1 MIRPAALFA
10 LLLAPLAAPPT
21 AQAEDASADAA
32 ETGRPPNVVI
42 VFCDDMGYGDA
53 GFSGATDIATPHL
66 DALAKG
72 GMKFTHFY
80 AAQAVCSASR
90 AALLTGCYPNRV
102 GVSGAFGPEA
112 KVGLHPDEVT
122 IADFLKTRGYATAI
136 FGKWHLGDEPG
147 LFPTDQ
153 GFDEWFGLPYS
164 NDMWPLHPRYAH
176 MPDARADRKRG
187 YPPLPLY
194 ETPLEGENAGVPQV
208 KIAAVDKPD
217 QALLTTWN
225 AEHAV
230 DFINRKKDEPFFLYV
245 PHSMPHVPIF
255 VSDKFAGKSGRG
267 LYGDVIM
274 EIDWSVGQIVEALE
288 KNDLR
293 ENTLIVFTSD
303 NGPWLS
309 YGTHGGDAGPFRE
322 GKGTTWEGG
331 QREPTLFYMP
341 GTIPAGT
348 VCDAPCGA
356 IDLLPTVADLIGEDL
371 RAALG
376 DDRVIDGKSILPLL
390 KGETKESP
398 HEALLFYWGRE
409 LQAIRSGDWK
419 LHFPHGYRS
428 LLSGGGR
435 HGTPSAYMN
444 HFTDG
449 GLYHLKQNP
458 SETKNVAD
466 KNPEVVA
473 RLEKLAEEARRSLG
487 DSRLEMQGEEVR
499 PIGRVK

>member
-1 MIRPAALFA
+1 MTRPAAPLVPFVA
-10 LLLAPLAAPPT
+10 LLLAAPAVVRAADP
-21 AQAEDASADAA
+21 AEPA
-32 ETGRPPNVVI
+32 ERPPNVVA

-72 GMKFTHFY
+72 GMTFTNFY

-122 IADFLKTRGYATAI
+122 IADFLKSHGYATGI

-164 NDMWPLHPRYAH
+164 NDMWPLHPRNAH
-176 MPDARADRKRG
+176 IDWARADRSLG
-187 YPPLPLY
+187 FPPLPLY
-194 ETPLEGENAGVPQV
+194 ETPLEGERAGVPRV

-217 QALLTTWN
+217 QALLTTWY
-225 AEHAV
+225 AERAV
-230 DFINRKKDEPFFLYV
+230 DFIDRHADEPFFLYV

-255 VSDKFAGKSGRG
+255 VSDKFAGKSDRG

-274 EIDWSVGQIVEALE
+274 EIDWSVGQIVAALE
-288 KNDLR
+288 ERGLR
-293 ENTLIVFTSD
+293 ENTLVVFTSD

-309 YGTHGGDAGPFRE
+309 YGTHAGDSGPFRE

-331 QREPTLFYMP
+331 QREPTLFNLP

-356 IDLLPTVADLIGEDL
+356 IDLLPTVAALIGEDL

-376 DDRVIDGKSILPLL
+376 DDRVIDGESILPLL

-419 LHFPHGYRS
+419 LHFPHEYRS

-435 HGTPSAYMN
+435 HGSFKPYVEE
-444 HFTDG
+444 FTDG
-449 GLYHLKQNP
+449 GLYNLRRNP
-458 SETKNVAD
+458 SETKNVAAD
-466 KNPEVVA
+466 HPEVVA
-473 RLEKLAEEARRSLG
+473 RLEQLADEARQSLG
-487 DSRLEMQGEEVR
+487 DSRTGAKGDEVR

>member
-1 MIRPAALFA
+1 MPRSAVSLVLLSAPLLFAWSPGVPAAERPA
-10 LLLAPLAAPPT
+10 
-21 AQAEDASADAA
+21 DA
-32 ETGRPPNVVI
+32 PPNVVV

-72 GMKFTHFY
+72 GMVFTDFY

-90 AALLTGCYPNRV
+90 AALLTGCYPNRL
-102 GVSGAFGPEA
+102 GISGAFGPEA
-112 KVGLHPDEVT
+112 KVGLNPAELT
-122 IADFLKTRGYATAI
+122 IADLCRRQDYATGI

-147 LFPTDQ
+147 LFPTDN

-164 NDMWPLHPRYAH
+164 NDMWPLHPRNAQIRW
-176 MPDARADRKRG
+176 ARADRSLG
-187 YPPLPLY
+187 FPPLPLY
-194 ETPLEGENAGVPQV
+194 ETPWEGENAGVPQV

-217 QALLTTWN
+217 QTMLTTWYT
-225 AEHAV
+225 ERSV
-230 DFINRKKDEPFFLYV
+230 DFIDRHADEPFFLYV

-274 EIDWSVGQIVEALE
+274 EIDWSVGQIVAALE
-288 KNDLR
+288 KHQLR
-293 ENTLIVFTSD
+293 ENTLILFTSD

-309 YGTHGGDAGPFRE
+309 YGTHGGDAGGFRE

-331 QREPTLFYMP
+331 QREPTLFNMP
-341 GTIPAGT
+341 GTIPPGA

-356 IDLLPTVADLIGEDL
+356 IDLLPTVAELIDEDL

-390 KGETKESP
+390 KGETEESP

-419 LHFPHGYRS
+419 LHFPHEYRS

-435 HGTPSAYMN
+435 HGTPAAN
-444 HFTDG
+444 VNERTEG
-449 GLYHLKQNP
+449 GLYHLKRNP
-458 SETKNVAD
+458 SETRNVAA

-473 RLEKLAEEARRSLG
+473 RLETLADAARASLG
-487 DSRLEMQGEEVR
+487 DSRTGAKGEDVR
-499 PIGRVK
+499 PIGQVK